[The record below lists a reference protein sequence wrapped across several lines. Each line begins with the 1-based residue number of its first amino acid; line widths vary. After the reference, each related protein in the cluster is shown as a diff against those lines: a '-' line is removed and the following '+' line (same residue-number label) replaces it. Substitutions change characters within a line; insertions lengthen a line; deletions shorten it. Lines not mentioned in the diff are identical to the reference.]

1 MNSRWYHQKEPPPQ
15 ERYLRDDP
23 HMMMMMHRMHDS
35 ILPNTTSSS
44 ILTMHHTII
53 RAVVTHLNEQSI
65 RMAQITFTSPVSHD
79 STGTIDA
86 NSHRNVNNNN
96 NNSHHWNHL
105 NHICLDEAYQMLQK
119 TLDYYNN
126 SGGNCNAWDSS
137 RRRNQSQWSTP
148 VSTAHQAS
156 HWSEAQHPHSHHG
169 HYEHGTREEDCDPSP
184 KIIITSPQPQP
195 PQSSLPPPIPEA
207 ELLRLLPPPP
217 SSSSPLPP
225 VPRTIPL
232 NAHLQAYHTIYDKLP
247 IAIYHHMF
255 TIPLLPSI
263 SILSSSSSSSTTMS
277 WDFLLRIND
286 HRLTTAI
293 LWYNM
298 ALLLHLQCLT
308 LVPSVVVSSTT
319 MSRSK
324 LLQQALHSYH
334 QSYYAI
340 LMVQPFASSSSS
352 IATAALEQVTM
363 PLFQQQQQQLQQMQ
377 YSTLLKSAVCHNLAV
392 LYQSEYSNMYMAL
405 LLRCQLVHTIQE
417 HHQEQQQQQS
427 QDWLDRSARHVR
439 ADLPTMTM
447 PPHPVAAGPAT
458 TGDGMDVSEYV
469 FFHLGIFFA
478 MINEC
483 QLAPA
488 A

>member
-1 MNSRWYHQKEPPPQ
+1 
-15 ERYLRDDP
+15 
-23 HMMMMMHRMHDS
+23 
-35 ILPNTTSSS
+35 
-44 ILTMHHTII
+44 
-53 RAVVTHLNEQSI
+53 
-65 RMAQITFTSPVSHD
+65 
-79 STGTIDA
+79 
-86 NSHRNVNNNN
+86 
-96 NNSHHWNHL
+96 
-105 NHICLDEAYQMLQK
+105 MLQK

-126 SGGNCNAWDSS
+126 SGGNCNAWDYT
-137 RRRNQSQWSTP
+137 RHRNQSQWSTP

-217 SSSSPLPP
+217 SSSSSLPP
-225 VPRTIPL
+225 APRTIPL

-263 SILSSSSSSSTTMS
+263 SILSSSSTTMP

-352 IATAALEQVTM
+352 IATAALEQVAM
-363 PLFQQQQQQLQQMQ
+363 PWFQQQQQQLQQMQ
-377 YSTLLKSAVCHNLAV
+377 YSTLLKSAVCHNLAI

-417 HHQEQQQQQS
+417 HHQHHQQQQSQQS
-427 QDWLDRSARHVR
+427 QDWLDHSARHVR
-439 ADLPTMTM
+439 ADPPTTMTM
-447 PPHPVAAGPAT
+447 PPHPPMAAGPAT